1 MLKKTA
7 DLVTEGTPKRLFDS
21 DTSIEVWIFSSA
33 VQMGKKRQR
42 IEILRYWGEEEEEQ
56 EEGGLGFMTKD
67 HTFPF
72 FGTLPFAEVVY
83 WYW

>member
-1 MLKKTA
+1 MTMA
-7 DLVTEGTPKRLFDS
+7 KRLFDS
-21 DTSIEVWIFSSA
+21 DTSIEVGYFHQLFRYS
-33 VQMGKKRQR
+33 

-67 HTFPF
+67 HTFSF